1 MKIVGL
7 SSAMKFGYY
16 LYKVVWDFST
26 NYYYSF
32 DKKLRPCYFHML
44 ERFFSYELLF
54 FFLFD
59 KIISLFLLQI
69 AVFAGGVDTSAT
81 ETKGTVL
88 IQSAEQVVS
97 TNKNIW
103 LNTGLYFRTSLCNAE
118 DSLVALNSIRFTFI
132 TTFLQ
137 FGAVLSIQ
145 KEKSKHFHLVCWNP
159 FSVEGREL
167 LFCCTM

>member
-1 MKIVGL
+1 
-7 SSAMKFGYY
+7 MKFGYY
-16 LYKVVWDFST
+16 LYKVVLDFSM
-26 NYYYSF
+26 NYYYSS
-32 DKKLRPCYFHML
+32 DKKSHPCYFHMIEWFL
-44 ERFFSYELLF
+44 SYELLFYF

-97 TNKNIW
+97 TNRNIL
-103 LNTGLYFRTSLCNAE
+103 LNTGLYFRTRLCNVE
-118 DSLVALNSIRFTFI
+118 DSLVALNSIRFTFLA
-132 TTFLQ
+132 TFLQ

-145 KEKSKHFHLVCWNP
+145 KEESTNFRLVCWNP
-159 FSVEGREL
+159 FLVEGCEP
-167 LFCCTM
+167 LFCCSM